1 MTTSTSTFVPAPA
14 ESQADFKTRFLAR
27 LTPPVIAVVGIM
39 LLAALLNFINIDSIG
54 QANTYYTAAIEAMLQ
69 SPSNF
74 FFAAAEPGG
83 SVTIDKPPVG
93 LWLQAISAFFL
104 GVSGFSVVLP
114 QILAGIFSVPLLYAL
129 IKRYFG
135 TGAGLIAALVM
146 AIMPVS
152 VAVQRNNTMDATLI
166 FTLLLAA
173 WAFIQAT
180 EHGKLKWLLLG
191 AALVGIGFNIKMM
204 QAFLPLPAFYGLYF
218 LGSKVA
224 WRTRIVHLVVTTVLL
239 LAVSLS
245 WIIVVDLV
253 PAENRPYVGS
263 SQTNSALE
271 LAVGY
276 NGIQRLLGGTGRAPA
291 NRQNDGQGST
301 TNAIP
306 GTGTDGQGFAPPV
319 GANGQPMPPP
329 AGAPGAGGGM
339 FANEVGTASV
349 VRLFT
354 QPLDNEIG
362 WLLPFGLLSIGLLAV
377 ASRPR
382 LPLSTAHK
390 GVILWGGWLVTQVV
404 FFSVAGFFHA
414 YYLAMLTPPL
424 AALVGIGVMRLWEG
438 YPGRRWLSWSLLIGF
453 AAATLAWQASIAA
466 GYINSVTWML
476 VPAVTLAL
484 GTLILI
490 GTRLLPQLSRYAIV
504 GLACVVITLTVVPA
518 VWTGLSSAQ
527 TSANVNL
534 PSAYSGTQS
543 QGAGPG
549 GANLPPGAPAGQDGN
564 PANRPGGGF
573 GGGVDQTLLTYLQ
586 ANTAGMRWMMAVG
599 SSQQGAGYVL
609 ETGRGVLYMGGFSGQ
624 DRVVNAES
632 LQAYVDAGDLRY
644 VLGGRSGQSR
654 AGMSTDTSIQTWLE
668 SSCAVVTDLNLSSGT
683 LFDCAA

>member
-1 MTTSTSTFVPAPA
+1 MTTSTSSFVPAPA
-14 ESQADFKTRFLAR
+14 QSQADFKTRFLAR
-27 LTPPVIAVVGIM
+27 LTPPVITVIGIM
-39 LLAALLNFINIDSIG
+39 LLAALLNFINIESIG

-69 SPSNF
+69 SPANF

-129 IKRYFG
+129 VKRYFG

-191 AALVGIGFNIKMM
+191 AVLVGIGFNIKML
-204 QAFLPLPAFYGLYF
+204 QAFLPLPAFFGLYF

-224 WRTRIVHLVVTTVLL
+224 WRTRIVHLVVTTMLL

-291 NRQNDGQGST
+291 NRQADGQAST
-301 TNAIP
+301 TSGTP
-306 GTGTDGQGFAPPV
+306 GTGTAGQT
-319 GANGQPMPPP
+319 GANGQPFTPP

-339 FANEVGTASV
+339 FANEVGTASI

-362 WLLPFGLLSIGLLAV
+362 WLLPFSLLSIGLLAV

-476 VPAVTLAL
+476 VPAVTLVL
-484 GTLILI
+484 GAVILI
-490 GTRLLPQLSRYAIV
+490 GTRLLPRLSRYAIV

-518 VWTGLSSAQ
+518 VWAGLSSTQ

-534 PSAYSGTQS
+534 PAAYSGTQS
-543 QGAGPG
+543 PDGGPG
-549 GANLPPGAPAGQDGN
+549 GGFPPGAPAGQDGN
-564 PANRPGGGF
+564 QANRPGRGF
-573 GGGVDQTLLTYLQ
+573 GGGVDTNLITYLQ
-586 ANTAGMRWMMAVG
+586 ANTTGMRWMMAVG

-609 ETGRGVLYMGGFSGQ
+609 ETGRGVLYMGGFNGQ
-624 DRVVNAES
+624 DPVVTAES
-632 LQAYVDAGDLRY
+632 LQAYVDAGELRY
-644 VLGGRSGQSR
+644 VLGSTSGQSR
-654 AGMSTDTSIQTWLE
+654 AGMATDTSIQTWLDAN
-668 SSCAVVTDLNLSSGT
+668 CAVVTDLNLTNGT